1 MQYARK
7 HEDNTIEYPYTHDML
22 RASMPDICWPSR
34 LSEASLADY
43 GVQYVAP
50 GQRPSYNQA
59 THKII
64 CRIDITT
71 SPWSEVW
78 HILEMVKEEQETVL
92 IAESERIRSQR
103 DSFLADMDSIS
114 SIRWAM
120 MAKTQQTAWKKY
132 RQALLDVPE
141 QSGFPFAVN
150 WPLLPN

>member
-1 MQYARK
+1 
-7 HEDNTIEYPYTHDML
+7 
-22 RASMPDICWPSR
+22 
-34 LSEASLADY
+34 
-43 GVQYVAP
+43 
-50 GQRPSYNQA
+50 
-59 THKII
+59 
-64 CRIDITT
+64 
-71 SPWSEVW
+71 VW